1 MTLHKITSFDI
12 YLSIKICKK
21 KLPAR
26 GGSTGKSNLK
36 DMPGSSIYDTFFLY
50 DGGESSAGGA
60 RQGLEEDLEK
70 SEDKLLQASQK
81 LDKASTSADDSG
93 NTSEPK

>member
-1 MTLHKITSFDI
+1 
-12 YLSIKICKK
+12 
-21 KLPAR
+21 
-26 GGSTGKSNLK
+26 
-36 DMPGSSIYDTFFLY
+36 MPGSSIYATFTLY
-50 DGGESSAGGA
+50 VGGEPSPGGA

-93 NTSEPK
+93 TPQNQNYSILF

>member
-1 MTLHKITSFDI
+1 LGDRIQRHD
-12 YLSIKICKK
+12 
-21 KLPAR
+21 
-26 GGSTGKSNLK
+26 
-36 DMPGSSIYDTFFLY
+36 GSSIYATFTLY
-50 DGGESSAGGA
+50 VGGEPSAGGG

-93 NTSEPK
+93 NTSEPN